1 MLLVFI
7 VCLCGVLCYWL
18 CFSLMINFW
27 FWCFDISVVFL
38 FLSVVLV
45 ICFSFVFF
53 FHLIYTTNN
62 QLKDKEQRTNTNQWT
77 PKHTKKGHGT
87 NNKNKGHCQSQRKT
101 QFHETRKPTRT
112 IINNTCNVVGVRYV
126 RVCLM
131 FLGIDCVLFS
141 FIRVDWVCCNCCCV
155 CMCWF
160 RPCSLWLVRVLCL
173 SFDWLKPKNISN

>member
-1 MLLVFI
+1 MLLLFI
-7 VCLCGVLCYWL
+7 MCLFGVLCYWL
-18 CFSLMINFW
+18 CFSLMINSW
-27 FWCFDISVVFL
+27 VWCFDISAVFL
-38 FLSVVLV
+38 CLSVVLV
-45 ICFSFVFF
+45 ICSLFVFF
-53 FHLIYTTNN
+53 FHLIYTTN
-62 QLKDKEQRTNTNQWT
+62 TNQQT

-87 NNKNKGHCQSQRKT
+87 NNKNKEHCQSQRKT

-160 RPCSLWLVRVLCL
+160 RPCSSWFVRVRFLP
-173 SFDWLKPKNISN
+173 FDWLKLKNISN